1 MCSGLLEMLKETS
14 ELTDGGWRWRF
25 HWKTGGRVAYS
36 KPFAGTSINKLL
48 IIKDESLFMIERR
61 CTQPPLPVPSIYTPP
76 LASLHTH
83 RLFRFSGDTSQTATI
98 AGYWETT
105 TSGLLLR
112 NWVGS
117 STKCQRNLFQERLS
131 SFLILLS
138 LPWES
143 TGESFWDYK

>member
-76 LASLHTH
+76 LASLHTPPIQILWRH
-83 RLFRFSGDTSQTATI
+83 VTDCYDCWLLGNHHIRSLASELGWILNKVPKEFISRTSFFLPHTPVPPLRI
-98 AGYWETT
+98 DG
-105 TSGLLLR
+105 GILLR
-112 NWVGS
+112 
-117 STKCQRNLFQERLS
+117 L
-131 SFLILLS
+131 
-138 LPWES
+138 
-143 TGESFWDYK
+143 